1 MMRDSSVQRR
11 ARAQRPAGF
20 ALVVALILL
29 TVAAAVGMVLMRKLQ
44 YQSAGQNMLVGGA
57 RARSAA
63 ATGIAWASHR
73 IVHGGGSCVAGV
85 LNLSESALRG
95 FSVTIGCTRTVHGS
109 GATARSSYALNAL
122 AQYGVYGQSDYAA
135 ARQSDTLIQ

>member
-1 MMRDSSVQRR
+1 MMRASRVQRR

-20 ALVVALILL
+20 ALVVALLLL

-44 YQSAGQNMLVGGA
+44 YQSAGQNMVIGGA

-73 IVHGGGSCVAGV
+73 IVRGGGSCVSGT

-95 FSVTIGCTRTVHGS
+95 FRVTIGCTRTVHGIS
-109 GATARSSYALNAL
+109 LLARSSYALTAL

-135 ARQSDTLIQ
+135 FRQNSTLIQ